1 LLPERYSFLVLRP
14 IPHRAVL
21 FDFGGTL
28 DADGLRWSA
37 RFHAAYLAAG
47 GTQPFD
53 EFDAVFREADRAL
66 ERLPGIR
73 QLGFRAMIE
82 RQARLLRE
90 RVPDEASVDFASV
103 AERFHADAVR
113 TVERNAGVLAGLA
126 EQYRLGVISNF
137 TGNLSCCLAE
147 LGLTHYFQA
156 VSDSAVVGTSK
167 PDPKI
172 FHATLA
178 ALDVEPADAW
188 IVGDNV
194 EADIRPARA
203 LGLSTCWLAEP
214 ECAAPD
220 DCEPTARIASLTELP
235 EIVCTA

>member
-1 LLPERYSFLVLRP
+1 LLPERYSTLVLRS
-14 IPHRAVL
+14 IPNRAVL

-37 RFHAAYLAAG
+37 RFHAAYSAAG

-53 EFDAVFREADRAL
+53 EFDVVFRETDRAL
-66 ERLPGIR
+66 ERLPGIQR
-73 QLGFRAMIE
+73 LGFRAMIE
-82 RQARLLRE
+82 SQARLLE
-90 RVPDEASVDFASV
+90 DRVPDGGSVDFASV

-113 TVERNAGVLAGLA
+113 TIERNAGVLACLA

-137 TGNLSCCLAE
+137 TGNLSCCLTE
-147 LGLTHYFQA
+147 LGLAHYFHT

-167 PDPKI
+167 PNPKI
-172 FHATLA
+172 FYTTLA

-214 ECAAPD
+214 ERDAPG